1 MILDIWLSLNKSVMQ
16 RIQKR
21 LGPGW
26 DRLEPGWDRLGPG
39 WDRLGQAGTRLVLF
53 DWQRGLCRGT
63 SERPSFYRGLLMP
76 V

>member
-21 LGPGW
+21 LG
-26 DRLEPGWDRLGPG
+26 
-39 WDRLGQAGTRLVLF
+39 QAGTRLVLF
-53 DWQRGLCRGT
+53 DWQRGLYRGT

-76 V
+76 IYKYKSIFTKHEGNKFTLGG